1 MSSISIRPQALSG
14 DEGKGEQGREEKK
27 ISLNNYDK
35 KKWRIPG
42 CIFRDCTITNQ
53 SCLLSLG

>member
-35 KKWRIPG
+35 KSGGFQGAYLEIV
-42 CIFRDCTITNQ
+42 Q
-53 SCLLSLG
+53 